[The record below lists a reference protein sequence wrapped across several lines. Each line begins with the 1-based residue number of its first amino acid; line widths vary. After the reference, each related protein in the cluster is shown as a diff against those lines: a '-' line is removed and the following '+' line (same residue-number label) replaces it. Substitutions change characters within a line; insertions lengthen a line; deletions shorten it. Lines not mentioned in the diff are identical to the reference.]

1 MRPAFT
7 SCISNR
13 DITNY
18 KASGLK
24 AYSNYV
30 WNYKEAQYKHYKLC
44 HFLGHNKLTRL
55 ALLYISR
62 LPNPDSYT
70 PQILSLKP

>member
-1 MRPAFT
+1 MRPAFI
-7 SCISNR
+7 SCIFNR

-30 WNYKEAQYKHYKLC
+30 WNYKEAQYKYYKLYY
-44 HFLGHNKLTRL
+44 FLGHSKLTRL
-55 ALLYISR
+55 ALLYTGR
-62 LPNPDSYT
+62 LSNLDSYA
-70 PQILSLKP
+70 P